1 MARNNEINMGKNR
14 KSFLSTQFITAAIST
29 TLVLVLLGTIVLFVI
44 TAQNLSTYVR
54 ENINISVLISDEMD
68 SVQVK
73 SMENSL
79 KQARYAKS
87 VEFIS
92 KEQALVEEIQE
103 QGIDPTEFIGMNPY
117 TASFEIKINAEHANP
132 DSINAAVKKLKG
144 NPDVVDVIYSKD
156 LIKSVNDNIRKVS
169 IILLIIAALFT
180 YISFALINNTVRLT
194 IFSKRFI
201 INTMKLVG
209 ASWNFIRRPFL
220 AQSFTLGIVSAIL
233 ADGLLI
239 GGLYWLYNFEPQISS
254 VIDLKAIVIVS
265 AAVFLF
271 GIIITYLCT
280 LFSLNKYLKMS
291 SNELYYI

>member
-1 MARNNEINMGKNR
+1 MSKKRH
-14 KSFLSTQFITAAIST
+14 SFLSTQFITAAIST
-29 TLVLVLLGTIVLFVI
+29 TLVLVLLGIIVLFVI
-44 TAQNLSTYVR
+44 TAQNLSTYVK
-54 ENINISVLISDEMD
+54 ENINVSVLISDEMD
-68 SVQVK
+68 SLQIK
-73 SMENSL
+73 SMEKML
-79 KQARYAKS
+79 KQAPYAKS
-87 VEFIS
+87 VEYIS
-92 KEQALVEEIQE
+92 KEQALVEEIQA
-103 QGIDPTEFIGMNPY
+103 QGIDPTEFIGVNPY
-117 TASFEIKINAEHANP
+117 TASFEVKIHADHANP
-132 DSINAAVKKLKG
+132 DSISSAVKKLKG
-144 NPDVVDVIYSKD
+144 NPNVVDVIYSKD

-220 AQSFTLGIVSAIL
+220 TQSFTLGIASAII
-233 ADGLLI
+233 ADALII
-239 GGLYWLYNFEPQISS
+239 GGIYWLHNFEPQITA
-254 VIDLKAIVIVS
+254 VIDLKAIIIVS

-271 GIIITYLCT
+271 GIIITYFCT

>member
-1 MARNNEINMGKNR
+1 MSKNR

-44 TAQNLSTYVR
+44 TAQNLSTFVK

-68 SVQVK
+68 SLSIQK
-73 SMENSL
+73 MEASL
-79 KQARYAKS
+79 KKAPYAKR
-87 VEFIS
+87 VEYIS
-92 KEQALVEEIQE
+92 KEEALKEEIIA

-117 TASFEIKINAEHANP
+117 TASFEIKINADHANP
-132 DSINAAVKKLKG
+132 DSINAAVKRLKG

-209 ASWNFIRRPFL
+209 ASWGFIRRPFL
-220 AQSFTLGIVSAIL
+220 TQSFTLGIASAIF
-233 ADGLLI
+233 ADGLII
-239 GGLYWLYNFEPQISS
+239 GGLYWLHNFEPQIDA
-254 VIDLKAIVIVS
+254 VIDLKAIIIVS
-265 AAVFLF
+265 AAVFFF
-271 GIIITYLCT
+271 GIVITYLCT

>member
-1 MARNNEINMGKNR
+1 MCDLEEIAVGNIPYYLFAYCISVTECYVAMGGDGQGLAAMLIVTKSACANR
-14 KSFLSTQFITAAIST
+14 SFCYFPHHIFELSNAKLIVAVKVSVEQSDHEFRQN
-29 TLVLVLLGTIVLFVI
+29 TIVNGYLSFIVI
-44 TAQNLSTYVR
+44 
-54 ENINISVLISDEMD
+54 
-68 SVQVK
+68 
-73 SMENSL
+73 
-79 KQARYAKS
+79 YA
-87 VEFIS
+87 
-92 KEQALVEEIQE
+92 VEES
-103 QGIDPTEFIGMNPY
+103 N
-117 TASFEIKINAEHANP
+117 
-132 DSINAAVKKLKG
+132 
-144 NPDVVDVIYSKD
+144 VVDVIYSKD

-209 ASWNFIRRPFL
+209 ASWNFIRKPFL
-220 AQSFTLGIVSAIL
+220 AQSFTLGIASAIL
-233 ADGLLI
+233 ADALLL
-239 GGLYWLYNFEPQISS
+239 GGLYWLHNFEPQIDA
-254 VIDLKAIVIVS
+254 VIDLKVIVIVS

>member
-1 MARNNEINMGKNR
+1 MSKKRQ
-14 KSFLSTQFITAAIST
+14 SFLSTQFLTAAIST
-29 TLVLVLLGTIVLFVI
+29 TLVLVLLGIIVLFVL
-44 TAQNLSTYVR
+44 TAQNLSTYVK
-54 ENINISVLISDEMD
+54 ENINVSVLISDEMD
-68 SVQVK
+68 SLQVV
-73 SMENSL
+73 SMENVL
-79 KQARYAKS
+79 KEAPYAKS
-87 VEFIS
+87 VEYVS
-92 KEQALVEEIQE
+92 KEQALQEEIQA

-117 TASFEIKINAEHANP
+117 TASFEIKINAEHAHP
-132 DSINAAVKKLKG
+132 DSVSAAVKQLKG
-144 NPDVVDVIYSKD
+144 NPNVVDVIYSKD

-209 ASWNFIRRPFL
+209 ASWNFIRKPFL
-220 AQSFTLGIVSAIL
+220 AQSFTLGIASAIL
-233 ADGLLI
+233 ADALLL
-239 GGLYWLYNFEPQISS
+239 GGLYWLHNFEPQIDA
-254 VIDLKAIVIVS
+254 VIDLKVIVIVS

>member
-1 MARNNEINMGKNR
+1 MSKNR

-44 TAQNLSTYVR
+44 TAQNLSTFVK

-68 SVQVK
+68 SLSIQK
-73 SMENSL
+73 MEASL
-79 KQARYAKS
+79 KQAPYAKR
-87 VEFIS
+87 VEYIS
-92 KEQALVEEIQE
+92 KEEALKEEIIA

-117 TASFEIKINAEHANP
+117 TASFEIKINADHANP
-132 DSINAAVKKLKG
+132 DSINAAVKRLKG

-209 ASWNFIRRPFL
+209 ASWGFIRRPFL
-220 AQSFTLGIVSAIL
+220 TQSFTLGIASAIF
-233 ADGLLI
+233 ADSLII
-239 GGLYWLYNFEPQISS
+239 GGLYWLHNFEPQIGA
-254 VIDLKAIVIVS
+254 VIDLKAIVIVT
-265 AAVFLF
+265 AAVFFF

>member
-1 MARNNEINMGKNR
+1 MSKKRH
-14 KSFLSTQFITAAIST
+14 SFLSTQFITAAIST
-29 TLVLVLLGTIVLFVI
+29 TLVLVLLGIIVLFVI
-44 TAQNLSTYVR
+44 TAQNLSTYVK
-54 ENINISVLISDEMD
+54 ENINVSVLISDEMD
-68 SVQVK
+68 SLQIK
-73 SMENSL
+73 SMEKML
-79 KQARYAKS
+79 KQAPYAKS
-87 VEFIS
+87 VEYIS
-92 KEQALVEEIQE
+92 KEQALVEEIQA
-103 QGIDPTEFIGMNPY
+103 QGIDPTEFIGVNPY
-117 TASFEIKINAEHANP
+117 TASFEVKIHADHANP
-132 DSINAAVKKLKG
+132 DSISSAVKKLKG
-144 NPDVVDVIYSKD
+144 NPNVVDVIYSKD

-220 AQSFTLGIVSAIL
+220 TQSFTLGITSAII
-233 ADGLLI
+233 ADALII
-239 GGLYWLYNFEPQISS
+239 GGIYWLHNFEPQITA
-254 VIDLKAIVIVS
+254 VIDLKAIIIVS

-271 GIIITYLCT
+271 GIITYFCT

>member
-1 MARNNEINMGKNR
+1 MSKNR

-44 TAQNLSTYVR
+44 TAQNLSTFVK

-68 SVQVK
+68 SLSIK
-73 SMENSL
+73 KMEAAL
-79 KQARYAKS
+79 KQSPYAKS
-87 VEFIS
+87 VEYIS
-92 KEQALVEEIQE
+92 KEDALREEIIA

-117 TASFEIKINAEHANP
+117 TASFEIKINADHANP
-132 DSINAAVKKLKG
+132 DSINAAVKRLKG
-144 NPDVVDVIYSKD
+144 NSDVVDVIYSKD

-209 ASWNFIRRPFL
+209 ASWGFIRRPFL
-220 AQSFTLGIVSAIL
+220 AQSFTLGIASAIF
-233 ADGLLI
+233 ADGLII
-239 GGLYWLYNFEPQISS
+239 GGLYWLHNFEPQIDA
-254 VIDLKAIVIVS
+254 VIDFKAMIIVT
-265 AAVFLF
+265 AAVFFF

>member
-1 MARNNEINMGKNR
+1 MSKKRNT
-14 KSFLSTQFITAAIST
+14 FLSTQFITATIST
-29 TLVLVLLGTIVLFVI
+29 TLVLVLLGVIVLFVL
-44 TAQNLSTYVR
+44 TAHNLSNFVK

-68 SVQVK
+68 ETEIKQ
-73 SMENSL
+73 MGEML
-79 KQARYAKS
+79 KTAPYTKS
-87 VEFIS
+87 VEYIS
-92 KEQALVEEIQE
+92 KEQALQEEITA

-117 TASFEIKINAEHANP
+117 TASFEVKINAEHANP
-132 DSINAAVKKLKG
+132 DSIGVAVKQLKG
-144 NPDVVDVIYSKD
+144 NSNVVDVIYSKD
-156 LIKSVNDNIRKVS
+156 LIKAVNDNIRKAS